1 MREFCI
7 LSMPVWW
14 MTAAATYSIHFTTSS
29 YIKWNTMRSQA
40 DLEIP
45 ALDLSFDFL
54 FRNRSLDFPLILR
67 ILHFV
72 RTCVLCPENQKLV
85 FVKSFLW
92 RVRSRRINGLSRF
105 TRSKWALNISCFLL
119 SPLFSAA
126 GALFC
131 LFDKQFTLVTP
142 VTWGATTQ
150 HNSFP
155 CDREEPKWKSKRSK
169 WTTKISRP

>member
-7 LSMPVWW
+7 LSMPAWW

-105 TRSKWALNISCFLL
+105 TRSKWALKHIVLSTFSIVLCGRCPFLFIRQAIHL
-119 SPLFSAA
+119 GDSRDMRRDDAA
-126 GALFC
+126 
-131 LFDKQFTLVTP
+131 Q
-142 VTWGATTQ
+142 
-150 HNSFP
+150 
-155 CDREEPKWKSKRSK
+155 
-169 WTTKISRP
+169 